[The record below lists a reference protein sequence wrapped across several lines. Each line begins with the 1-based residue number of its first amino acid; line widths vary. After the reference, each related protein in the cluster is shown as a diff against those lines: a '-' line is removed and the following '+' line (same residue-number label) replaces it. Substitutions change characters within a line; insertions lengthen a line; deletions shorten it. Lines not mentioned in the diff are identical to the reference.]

1 MEDVFGFRMRMRRS
15 QMEDKQL
22 QKNEFVRE
30 KIKDKPKNYKRLWI
44 KLLTAAGCGIVF
56 ALTAVLVML
65 FMLPTL
71 RGKMQ
76 ENMPQTQLR
85 DSQTDDTQDTPA
97 ETQSEEDT
105 QGTQTQNKE
114 FTIDDYQKIQT
125 QLYAIGNLA
134 NKSIVTI
141 TSVVSDTDW
150 FNNSYEREGQGSGT
164 IIGDEDGKLLILTE
178 RRIIKDASKISV
190 TFIDD
195 TVAPAELI
203 KYDGNT
209 GLAVLEVEKTKMESS
224 TLSVIGVMSMGNSNS
239 VHKGS
244 IVIAL
249 GSPLGTNYSILTG
262 SITSTSN
269 EISTE
274 DCNYSV
280 YTTDIVANKNGSG
293 ILINTDGEMIGVVM
307 QNYSAASTGALT
319 AVDANELK
327 EIIALLSDSKDV
339 PYLGVHISTVTEK
352 IANTYG
358 IPKGVYIKE
367 VEMDSPAMNAG
378 LQSGDVILKIDDQ
391 DITTADSYT
400 EAVLGLTLKET
411 YSVVFMR
418 EGSNGYKE
426 LTCDIEAGILK

>member
-1 MEDVFGFRMRMRRS
+1 
-15 QMEDKQL
+15 MEDKQL
-22 QKNEFVRE
+22 PKNEFVRE
-30 KIKDKPKNYKRLWI
+30 KIKDKPKNYKRIWI
-44 KLLTAAGCGIVF
+44 RFLTAAGCGIVF

-65 FMLPTL
+65 LMLPSL
-71 RGKMQ
+71 REELKENTPDTQVQNSQ
-76 ENMPQTQLR
+76 EPETEDTQEATQTP
-85 DSQTDDTQDTPA
+85 DDTQEQK
-97 ETQSEEDT
+97 ETIR
-105 QGTQTQNKE
+105 E

-125 QLYAIGNLA
+125 QLYSIGNVA

-150 FNNSYEREGQGSGT
+150 FNTSYEREGQGSGT
-164 IIGDEDGKLLILTE
+164 IVGDTGGKLLILTE
-178 RRIIKDASKISV
+178 RKVIKDASKINV

-195 TVAPAELI
+195 SVAPAELM

-209 GLAVLEVEKTKMESS
+209 GLAVLAVAKDKMEKS
-224 TLSVIGVMSMGNSNS
+224 TLSLIKIMSMGNSS
-239 VHKGS
+239 TVHKGS

-262 SITSTSN
+262 NITSTGN
-269 EISTE
+269 EISTQ
-274 DCNYSV
+274 DSNYSV
-280 YTTDIVANKNGSG
+280 YTTDIVANKNASG

-319 AVDANELK
+319 AVDVTELNRIM
-327 EIIALLSDSKDV
+327 ELLYASKDV
-339 PYLGVHISTVTEK
+339 PYLGAHISTVTDK

-378 LQSGDVILKIDDQ
+378 LQSGDVIQKIDDK
-391 DITTADSYT
+391 DITTDESYT
-400 EAVLGLTLKET
+400 DAVLGLTPGET

-426 LTCDIEAGILK
+426 LTCEIEAGILK

>member
-1 MEDVFGFRMRMRRS
+1 
-15 QMEDKQL
+15 MEDKQL
-22 QKNEFVRE
+22 QRNEFVRE

-71 RGKMQ
+71 RGKML
-76 ENMPQTQLR
+76 ENMPQTQLC

-105 QGTQTQNKE
+105 QETQTQNKE

>member
-1 MEDVFGFRMRMRRS
+1 
-15 QMEDKQL
+15 MEDKQL

-105 QGTQTQNKE
+105 QETQTQNKE

-195 TVAPAELI
+195 TVAPAALI

>member
-1 MEDVFGFRMRMRRS
+1 
-15 QMEDKQL
+15 MEDKQL

-105 QGTQTQNKE
+105 QETQTQNKE

-224 TLSVIGVMSMGNSNS
+224 TISVIGVMSMGNSNS

-249 GSPLGTNYSILTG
+249 VRPLCTNINILTR
-262 SITSTSN
+262 SIHATSN

>member
-1 MEDVFGFRMRMRRS
+1 
-15 QMEDKQL
+15 MEDKQL
-22 QKNEFVRE
+22 QRNEFVRE

-105 QGTQTQNKE
+105 QETQTQNKE

-280 YTTDIVANKNGSG
+280 YTTYIVANKNGSG

>member
-1 MEDVFGFRMRMRRS
+1 
-15 QMEDKQL
+15 MEDKQL

-85 DSQTDDTQDTPA
+85 DSQTDDTQDTLA

-105 QGTQTQNKE
+105 QETQTQNKE

-391 DITTADSYT
+391 DITSADSYT

>member
-1 MEDVFGFRMRMRRS
+1 
-15 QMEDKQL
+15 MEDKQL

-71 RGKMQ
+71 HGKMQ

-105 QGTQTQNKE
+105 QETQTQNKE

-244 IVIAL
+244 VVFAL
-249 GSPLGTNYSILTG
+249 GSSVGTNYSFLTG

>member
-1 MEDVFGFRMRMRRS
+1 
-15 QMEDKQL
+15 MEDKQL
-22 QKNEFVRE
+22 RKNEFVRE
-30 KIKDKPKNYKRLWI
+30 KIKDKPKNYKRIWI
-44 KLLTAAGCGIVF
+44 RFLTAAGCGIVF
-56 ALTAVLVML
+56 ALTAALVML
-65 FMLPTL
+65 LMLPSL
-71 RGKMQ
+71 REELKENTPDTQVQNSQ
-76 ENMPQTQLR
+76 EPETEDTQEATQTP
-85 DSQTDDTQDTPA
+85 DDTQEQK
-97 ETQSEEDT
+97 ETIR
-105 QGTQTQNKE
+105 E

-125 QLYAIGNLA
+125 QLYAIGNVA

-150 FNNSYEREGQGSGT
+150 FNTSYEREGQGSGT
-164 IIGDEDGKLLILTE
+164 IVGDTGGKLLILTE
-178 RRIIKDASKISV
+178 RKVIKDASKINV

-195 TVAPAELI
+195 SVAPAELM

-209 GLAVLEVEKTKMESS
+209 GLAVLAVTKDKMEKS
-224 TLSVIGVMSMGNSNS
+224 TLSLIKIMSMGNSS
-239 VHKGS
+239 TVHKGS

-262 SITSTSN
+262 NITSTGN
-269 EISTE
+269 EISTQ
-274 DCNYSV
+274 DSNYSV
-280 YTTDIVANKNGSG
+280 YTTDIVANKNASG

-319 AVDANELK
+319 AVDVTELNRIM
-327 EIIALLSDSKDV
+327 ELLYASKDV
-339 PYLGVHISTVTEK
+339 PYLGAHISTVTDK

-378 LQSGDVILKIDDQ
+378 LQSGDVIQKIDDK
-391 DITTADSYT
+391 DITTDDSYT
-400 EAVLGLTLKET
+400 DAVLGLTPGET

-426 LTCDIEAGILK
+426 LTCEIEAGILK

>member
-1 MEDVFGFRMRMRRS
+1 
-15 QMEDKQL
+15 MEDKQL
-22 QKNEFVRE
+22 PKNEFVRE
-30 KIKDKPKNYKRLWI
+30 KIKDKPKNYKRIWI
-44 KLLTAAGCGIVF
+44 RFLTAAGCGIVF

-65 FMLPTL
+65 LMLPSL
-71 RGKMQ
+71 REELKENTPDTQVQNSQ
-76 ENMPQTQLR
+76 EPETEDTQEATQTP
-85 DSQTDDTQDTPA
+85 DDTQEQK
-97 ETQSEEDT
+97 ETIR
-105 QGTQTQNKE
+105 E

-125 QLYAIGNLA
+125 QLYSIGNVA

-150 FNNSYEREGQGSGT
+150 FNTSYEREGQGSGT
-164 IIGDEDGKLLILTE
+164 IVGDTGSKLLILTE
-178 RRIIKDASKISV
+178 RKVIKDASKINV

-195 TVAPAELI
+195 SVAPAELM

-209 GLAVLEVEKTKMESS
+209 GLAVLAVTKDKMEKS
-224 TLSVIGVMSMGNSNS
+224 TLSLIKIMSMGNSS
-239 VHKGS
+239 TVHKGS

-262 SITSTSN
+262 NITSTGN
-269 EISTE
+269 EISTQ
-274 DCNYSV
+274 DSNYSV
-280 YTTDIVANKNGSG
+280 YTTDIVANKNASG

-319 AVDANELK
+319 AVDVTELNRIM
-327 EIIALLSDSKDV
+327 ELLYASKDV
-339 PYLGVHISTVTEK
+339 PYLGAHISTVTDK

-378 LQSGDVILKIDDQ
+378 LQSGDVIQKIDDK
-391 DITTADSYT
+391 DITTDDSYT
-400 EAVLGLTLKET
+400 DAILGLTPGET

-426 LTCDIEAGILK
+426 LTCEIEAGILK

>member
-1 MEDVFGFRMRMRRS
+1 
-15 QMEDKQL
+15 MEDKQL

-30 KIKDKPKNYKRLWI
+30 KIKDKPKNYKRIWI
-44 KLLTAAGCGIVF
+44 KFLTAAGCGIVF

-65 FMLPTL
+65 LMLPVL
-71 RGKMQ
+71 RDKMQ
-76 ENMPQTQLR
+76 ENGPVTQMP
-85 DSQTDDTQDTPA
+85 DSQVREA
-97 ETQSEEDT
+97 EDT
-105 QGTQTQNKE
+105 QEPSQTPEETQQEEPEVKE
-114 FTIDDYQKIQT
+114 FTIQDYQKIQT
-125 QLYAIGNLA
+125 QLYAIGNVA

-164 IIGDEDGKLLILTE
+164 IVGDRENKLMILTE
-178 RRIIKDASKISV
+178 RKVIKDASKIRV

-195 TVAPAELI
+195 TVAPAELM
-203 KYDGNT
+203 KYDANT
-209 GLAVLEVEKTKMESS
+209 GLAVLSVAKDKLEDS
-224 TLSVIGVMSMGNSNS
+224 TLSLIRVMSMGSSNS

-262 SITSTSN
+262 SITSTGN
-269 EISTE
+269 EISTQ
-274 DCNYSV
+274 DSNYSV
-280 YTTDIVANKNGSG
+280 YTTDIVANKNASG

-319 AVDANELK
+319 AVDVSELD
-327 EIIALLSDSKDV
+327 EIIQLLSASEDI
-339 PYLGVHISTVTEK
+339 PYLGAHISTVTDK
-352 IANTYG
+352 ISNTYG

-378 LQSGDVILKIDDQ
+378 LQSGDVLVQIGDK
-391 DITTADSYT
+391 DITTDDSYT
-400 EAVLGLTLKET
+400 QTVLGLTPGET

-426 LTCDIEAGILK
+426 LTCEIEAGILK

>member
-1 MEDVFGFRMRMRRS
+1 MEDR
-15 QMEDKQL
+15 QL
-22 QKNEFVRE
+22 PKNEFVRE
-30 KIKDKPKNYKRLWI
+30 KIKDKPKNYKRLWT

-56 ALTAVLVML
+56 ALTAVLVMVL
-65 FMLPTL
+65 MFPTL
-71 RGKMQ
+71 RKNTQPQVQ
-76 ENMPQTQLR
+76 ESQIYETQTQQIAQET
-85 DSQTDDTQDTPA
+85 QTQEDTQDAT
-97 ETQSEEDT
+97 EEI
-105 QGTQTQNKE
+105 KE
-114 FTIDDYQKIQT
+114 FTIEDYQKIQT
-125 QLYAIGNLA
+125 QLYAIGNVA

-164 IIGDEDGKLLILTE
+164 IVGDRGNKLMILTE
-178 RRIIKDASKISV
+178 RKVIKDASKIRI

-195 TVAPAELI
+195 TVAPAELM
-203 KYDGNT
+203 KYDANT
-209 GLAVLEVEKTKMESS
+209 GLAVLSVAKDKLEKS
-224 TLSVIGVMSMGNSNS
+224 TLSLIGVMSMGSSNS

-269 EISTE
+269 EISTQ
-274 DCNYSV
+274 DSNYSV
-280 YTTDIVANKNGSG
+280 YTTDIVANKNASG

-319 AVDANELK
+319 AVDVSELD
-327 EIIALLSDSKDV
+327 EMIQLLFASKDI
-339 PYLGVHISTVTEK
+339 PYLGAHISTVTDK
-352 IANTYG
+352 ISNTYG

-378 LQSGDVILKIDDQ
+378 LQSGDVVVQIGDQ
-391 DITTADSYT
+391 DITTDESYT
-400 EAVLGLTLKET
+400 QTVLGLTPGET

-426 LTCDIEAGILK
+426 LTCEIEAGILK

>member
-1 MEDVFGFRMRMRRS
+1 
-15 QMEDKQL
+15 MEDKQL
-22 QKNEFVRE
+22 PKNEFVRE
-30 KIKDKPKNYKRLWI
+30 KIKDKPKNYKRIWI
-44 KLLTAAGCGIVF
+44 RFLTAAGCGIVF

-65 FMLPTL
+65 LMLPSL
-71 RGKMQ
+71 REELKENTPDTQVQNSQ
-76 ENMPQTQLR
+76 EPETEDTQEATQTP
-85 DSQTDDTQDTPA
+85 DDTQEQK
-97 ETQSEEDT
+97 ETIR
-105 QGTQTQNKE
+105 E

-125 QLYAIGNLA
+125 QLYSIGNVA

-150 FNNSYEREGQGSGT
+150 FNTSYEREGQGSGT
-164 IIGDEDGKLLILTE
+164 IVGDTGSKLLILTE
-178 RRIIKDASKISV
+178 RKVIKDASKINV

-195 TVAPAELI
+195 SVAPAELM

-209 GLAVLEVEKTKMESS
+209 GLAVLAVTKDKMEKS
-224 TLSVIGVMSMGNSNS
+224 TLSLIKIMSMGNSS
-239 VHKGS
+239 TVHKGS

-262 SITSTSN
+262 NITSTGN
-269 EISTE
+269 EISTQ
-274 DCNYSV
+274 DSNYSV
-280 YTTDIVANKNGSG
+280 YTTDIVANKNASG

-319 AVDANELK
+319 AVDVTELNRIM
-327 EIIALLSDSKDV
+327 ELLYASKDV
-339 PYLGVHISTVTEK
+339 PYLGAHISTVTDK

-378 LQSGDVILKIDDQ
+378 LQSGDVIQKIDDK
-391 DITTADSYT
+391 DITTDESYT
-400 EAVLGLTLKET
+400 DAVLGLTPGET

-426 LTCDIEAGILK
+426 LTCEIEAGILK

>member
-1 MEDVFGFRMRMRRS
+1 
-15 QMEDKQL
+15 MEDKQL
-22 QKNEFVRE
+22 QRNEFVRE

-105 QGTQTQNKE
+105 QETQTQNKE

-262 SITSTSN
+262 SITSTSK

>member
-1 MEDVFGFRMRMRRS
+1 
-15 QMEDKQL
+15 MEDKQL
-22 QKNEFVRE
+22 QRNEFVRE
-30 KIKDKPKNYKRLWI
+30 KIKDKPKNYKRHWI

-71 RGKMQ
+71 HGKMQ

-105 QGTQTQNKE
+105 QETQTQNKE

>member
-1 MEDVFGFRMRMRRS
+1 
-15 QMEDKQL
+15 MEDKQL
-22 QKNEFVRE
+22 PKNEFVRE
-30 KIKDKPKNYKRLWI
+30 KIKDKPKNYKRIWI
-44 KLLTAAGCGIVF
+44 RFLTAAGCGIVF
-56 ALTAVLVML
+56 ALTAALVML
-65 FMLPTL
+65 LMLPSL
-71 RGKMQ
+71 REKLKENTPDTQVQNSQ
-76 ENMPQTQLR
+76 EPETEDTQEATQTP
-85 DSQTDDTQDTPA
+85 DDTQEQK
-97 ETQSEEDT
+97 ETIR
-105 QGTQTQNKE
+105 E

-125 QLYAIGNLA
+125 QLYAIGNVA

-150 FNNSYEREGQGSGT
+150 FNTSYEREGQGSGT
-164 IIGDEDGKLLILTE
+164 IVGDTGGKLLILTE
-178 RRIIKDASKISV
+178 RKVIKDASKINV

-195 TVAPAELI
+195 SVAPAELM

-209 GLAVLEVEKTKMESS
+209 GLAVLAVAKDKMEKS
-224 TLSVIGVMSMGNSNS
+224 TLSLIKIMSMGNSS
-239 VHKGS
+239 TVHKGS

-262 SITSTSN
+262 NITSTGN
-269 EISTE
+269 EISTQ
-274 DCNYSV
+274 DSNYSV
-280 YTTDIVANKNGSG
+280 YTTDIVANKNASG

-319 AVDANELK
+319 AVDVTELNRIM
-327 EIIALLSDSKDV
+327 ELLYASKDV
-339 PYLGVHISTVTEK
+339 PYLGAHISTVTDK

-378 LQSGDVILKIDDQ
+378 LQSGDVIQKIDDK
-391 DITTADSYT
+391 DITTDDSYT
-400 EAVLGLTLKET
+400 DAVLGLTPGET

-426 LTCDIEAGILK
+426 LTCEIEAGILK

>member
-1 MEDVFGFRMRMRRS
+1 
-15 QMEDKQL
+15 MEDKQL

-76 ENMPQTQLR
+76 ENMPQMQLR

-105 QGTQTQNKE
+105 QETQTQNKE

>member
-1 MEDVFGFRMRMRRS
+1 MDAYYF
-15 QMEDKQL
+15 
-22 QKNEFVRE
+22 NIE

-105 QGTQTQNKE
+105 QETQTQNKE

>member
-1 MEDVFGFRMRMRRS
+1 
-15 QMEDKQL
+15 MEDKQL
-22 QKNEFVRE
+22 QRNEFVRE

-71 RGKMQ
+71 HGKMQ

-105 QGTQTQNKE
+105 QETQTQNKE

-224 TLSVIGVMSMGNSNS
+224 TISVIGVMSMGNSNS

>member
-1 MEDVFGFRMRMRRS
+1 
-15 QMEDKQL
+15 MEDKQL
-22 QKNEFVRE
+22 QRNEFVRE

-85 DSQTDDTQDTPA
+85 DSQTDDTKDTPA

-105 QGTQTQNKE
+105 QDTQTQNKE

>member
-1 MEDVFGFRMRMRRS
+1 
-15 QMEDKQL
+15 MEDKQL

-71 RGKMQ
+71 HGKMQ

-105 QGTQTQNKE
+105 QETQTQNKE

-224 TLSVIGVMSMGNSNS
+224 TISVIGVMSMGNSNS

-327 EIIALLSDSKDV
+327 KIIALLSDSKDV

>member
-1 MEDVFGFRMRMRRS
+1 
-15 QMEDKQL
+15 MEDKQL
-22 QKNEFVRE
+22 HKNEFVRE

-105 QGTQTQNKE
+105 QETQTQNKE

>member
-1 MEDVFGFRMRMRRS
+1 
-15 QMEDKQL
+15 MEDKQL
-22 QKNEFVRE
+22 QRNEFVRE

-71 RGKMQ
+71 HGKMQ

-105 QGTQTQNKE
+105 QETQTQNKE

-339 PYLGVHISTVTEK
+339 LYLGVHISTVTEK

>member
-1 MEDVFGFRMRMRRS
+1 MEDR
-15 QMEDKQL
+15 QL
-22 QKNEFVRE
+22 PKNEFVRE
-30 KIKDKPKNYKRLWI
+30 KIKDKPKNYKRLWT

-56 ALTAVLVML
+56 ALAAVLVMVL
-65 FMLPTL
+65 MLPTL
-71 RGKMQ
+71 R
-76 ENMPQTQLR
+76 ENTQPQVPESQIYETQTQQVVQET
-85 DSQTDDTQDTPA
+85 QTQEDTQDAT
-97 ETQSEEDT
+97 EKI
-105 QGTQTQNKE
+105 KE
-114 FTIDDYQKIQT
+114 FTIEDYQKVQT
-125 QLYAIGNLA
+125 QLYAIGNVA

-164 IIGDEDGKLLILTE
+164 IVGDRGNKLMILTE
-178 RRIIKDASKISV
+178 RKVIKDASKIRI

-195 TVAPAELI
+195 TVAPAELV
-203 KYDGNT
+203 KYDANT
-209 GLAVLEVEKTKMESS
+209 GLALLSVAKDKMEDA
-224 TLSVIGVMSMGNSNS
+224 TLSLIRVMSMGSSNP

-269 EISTE
+269 EISTQ
-274 DCNYSV
+274 DSNYSV
-280 YTTDIVANKNGSG
+280 YTTDIVANKNASG

-319 AVDANELK
+319 AVDVSELD
-327 EIIALLSDSKDV
+327 EMIQLLFASKDI
-339 PYLGVHISTVTEK
+339 PYLGAHISTVTDK
-352 IANTYG
+352 ISNTYG

-378 LQSGDVILKIDDQ
+378 LQSGDVVVQIGDQ
-391 DITTADSYT
+391 DITTDDSYT
-400 EAVLGLTLKET
+400 QTVLGLTPGET
-411 YSVVFMR
+411 YFVVFMR

-426 LTCDIEAGILK
+426 LTCEIEAGILK

>member
-1 MEDVFGFRMRMRRS
+1 
-15 QMEDKQL
+15 MEDKQL
-22 QKNEFVRE
+22 QRNEFVRE

-105 QGTQTQNKE
+105 QETQTQNKE

-209 GLAVLEVEKTKMESS
+209 GLAVLEVEKTKMESP

>member
-1 MEDVFGFRMRMRRS
+1 
-15 QMEDKQL
+15 MEDKQL
-22 QKNEFVRE
+22 PKNEFVRE
-30 KIKDKPKNYKRLWI
+30 KIKDKPKNYKRIWI
-44 KLLTAAGCGIVF
+44 RFLTAAGCGIVF
-56 ALTAVLVML
+56 ALTAALVML
-65 FMLPTL
+65 LMLPSL
-71 RGKMQ
+71 REKLKENTPDTQVQNSQ
-76 ENMPQTQLR
+76 EPETEDTQEATQTP
-85 DSQTDDTQDTPA
+85 DDTQEQK
-97 ETQSEEDT
+97 ETIR
-105 QGTQTQNKE
+105 E

-125 QLYAIGNLA
+125 QLYSIGNVA

-150 FNNSYEREGQGSGT
+150 FNTSYEREGQGSGT
-164 IIGDEDGKLLILTE
+164 IVGDTGGKLLILTE
-178 RRIIKDASKISV
+178 RKVIKDASKINV

-195 TVAPAELI
+195 SVAPAELM

-209 GLAVLEVEKTKMESS
+209 GLAVLAVAKDKMEKS
-224 TLSVIGVMSMGNSNS
+224 TLSLIKIMSMGNSS
-239 VHKGS
+239 TVHKGS

-262 SITSTSN
+262 NITSTGN
-269 EISTE
+269 EISTQ
-274 DCNYSV
+274 DSNYSV
-280 YTTDIVANKNGSG
+280 YTTDIVANKNASG

-319 AVDANELK
+319 AVDVTELNRIM
-327 EIIALLSDSKDV
+327 ELLYASKDV
-339 PYLGVHISTVTEK
+339 PYLGAHISTVTDK

-378 LQSGDVILKIDDQ
+378 LQSGDVIQKIDDK
-391 DITTADSYT
+391 DITTDDSYT
-400 EAVLGLTLKET
+400 DAVLGLTPGET

-426 LTCDIEAGILK
+426 LTCEIEAGILK

>member
-1 MEDVFGFRMRMRRS
+1 
-15 QMEDKQL
+15 MEDKQL
-22 QKNEFVRE
+22 PKNEFVRE
-30 KIKDKPKNYKRLWI
+30 KIKDKPKNYKRIWI
-44 KLLTAAGCGIVF
+44 RFLTAAGCGIVF

-65 FMLPTL
+65 LMLPSL
-71 RGKMQ
+71 REELK
-76 ENMPQTQLR
+76 ENTP
-85 DSQTDDTQDTPA
+85 DTQVQNSQEP
-97 ETQSEEDT
+97 ETEDT
-105 QGTQTQNKE
+105 QEATQTPDDMQEQKETIRE

-125 QLYAIGNLA
+125 QLYSIGNVA

-150 FNNSYEREGQGSGT
+150 FNTSYEREGQGSGT
-164 IIGDEDGKLLILTE
+164 IVGDTGSKLLILTE
-178 RRIIKDASKISV
+178 RKVIKDASKINV

-195 TVAPAELI
+195 SVAPAELM

-209 GLAVLEVEKTKMESS
+209 GLAVLAVTKDKMEKS
-224 TLSVIGVMSMGNSNS
+224 TLSLIKIMSMGNSS
-239 VHKGS
+239 TVHKGS

-262 SITSTSN
+262 NITSTGN
-269 EISTE
+269 EISTQ
-274 DCNYSV
+274 DSNYSV
-280 YTTDIVANKNGSG
+280 YTTDIVANKNASG

-319 AVDANELK
+319 AVDVTELNRIM
-327 EIIALLSDSKDV
+327 ELLYASKDV
-339 PYLGVHISTVTEK
+339 PYLGAHISTVTDK

-378 LQSGDVILKIDDQ
+378 LQSGDVIQKIDDK
-391 DITTADSYT
+391 DITTDDSYT
-400 EAVLGLTLKET
+400 DAVLGLTPGET

-426 LTCDIEAGILK
+426 LTCEIEAGILK

>member
-1 MEDVFGFRMRMRRS
+1 
-15 QMEDKQL
+15 MEDKQL

-76 ENMPQTQLR
+76 ENMPQTQIR

-105 QGTQTQNKE
+105 QETQTQNKE

>member
-1 MEDVFGFRMRMRRS
+1 
-15 QMEDKQL
+15 MEDKQL
-22 QKNEFVRE
+22 PKNEFVRE
-30 KIKDKPKNYKRLWI
+30 KIKDKPKNYKRIWI
-44 KLLTAAGCGIVF
+44 RFLTAAGCGIVF

-65 FMLPTL
+65 LMLPSL
-71 RGKMQ
+71 REELKENTPDTQVQNSQ
-76 ENMPQTQLR
+76 EPETEDTQEATQTP
-85 DSQTDDTQDTPA
+85 DDTQEQK
-97 ETQSEEDT
+97 ETIR
-105 QGTQTQNKE
+105 E

-125 QLYAIGNLA
+125 QLYSIGNVA

-150 FNNSYEREGQGSGT
+150 FNTSYEREGQGSGT
-164 IIGDEDGKLLILTE
+164 IVGDTGGKLLILTE
-178 RRIIKDASKISV
+178 RKVIKDASKINV

-195 TVAPAELI
+195 SVAPAELM

-209 GLAVLEVEKTKMESS
+209 GLAVLAVAKDKMEKS
-224 TLSVIGVMSMGNSNS
+224 TLSLIKIMSMGNSS
-239 VHKGS
+239 TVHKGS

-262 SITSTSN
+262 NITSTGN
-269 EISTE
+269 EISTQ
-274 DCNYSV
+274 DSNYSV
-280 YTTDIVANKNGSG
+280 YTTDIVANKNASG

-319 AVDANELK
+319 AVDVTELNRIM
-327 EIIALLSDSKDV
+327 ELLYASRDV
-339 PYLGVHISTVTEK
+339 PYLGAHISTVTDK

-378 LQSGDVILKIDDQ
+378 LQSGDVIQKIDDK
-391 DITTADSYT
+391 DITTDDSYT
-400 EAVLGLTLKET
+400 DAVLGLTPGET

-426 LTCDIEAGILK
+426 LTCEIEAGILK

>member
-1 MEDVFGFRMRMRRS
+1 
-15 QMEDKQL
+15 MEDKQL

-71 RGKMQ
+71 HGKMQ
-76 ENMPQTQLR
+76 ENMPQMQLR

-105 QGTQTQNKE
+105 QETQTQNKE

>member
-1 MEDVFGFRMRMRRS
+1 
-15 QMEDKQL
+15 MEDKQL

-97 ETQSEEDT
+97 ETQSEEAS

>member
-1 MEDVFGFRMRMRRS
+1 
-15 QMEDKQL
+15 MEDKQL

-71 RGKMQ
+71 HGKMQ

-105 QGTQTQNKE
+105 QETQTQNKE

-224 TLSVIGVMSMGNSNS
+224 TISVIGVMSMGNSNS

-426 LTCDIEAGILK
+426 LTCDIEAGI

>member
-1 MEDVFGFRMRMRRS
+1 
-15 QMEDKQL
+15 MEDKQL
-22 QKNEFVRE
+22 PKNEFVRE
-30 KIKDKPKNYKRLWI
+30 KIKDKPKNYKRIWI
-44 KLLTAAGCGIVF
+44 RFLTAAGCGIVF

-65 FMLPTL
+65 LMLPSL
-71 RGKMQ
+71 REELKENTPDTQVQNSQ
-76 ENMPQTQLR
+76 EPETEDTQEATQTP
-85 DSQTDDTQDTPA
+85 DDTQEQK
-97 ETQSEEDT
+97 ETIR
-105 QGTQTQNKE
+105 E

-125 QLYAIGNLA
+125 QLYTIGNVA

-150 FNNSYEREGQGSGT
+150 FNTSYEREGQGSGT
-164 IIGDEDGKLLILTE
+164 IVGDTGGKLLILTE
-178 RRIIKDASKISV
+178 RKVIKDASKINV

-195 TVAPAELI
+195 SVAPAELM

-209 GLAVLEVEKTKMESS
+209 GLAVLAVAKDKMEKS
-224 TLSVIGVMSMGNSNS
+224 TLSLIKIMSMGNSS
-239 VHKGS
+239 TVHKGS

-262 SITSTSN
+262 NITSTGN
-269 EISTE
+269 EISTQ
-274 DCNYSV
+274 DSNYSV
-280 YTTDIVANKNGSG
+280 YTTDIVANKNASG

-319 AVDANELK
+319 AVDVTELNRIM
-327 EIIALLSDSKDV
+327 ELLYASKDV
-339 PYLGVHISTVTEK
+339 PYLGAHISTVTDK

-378 LQSGDVILKIDDQ
+378 LQSGDVIQKIDDK
-391 DITTADSYT
+391 DITTDDSYT
-400 EAVLGLTLKET
+400 DAVLGLTPGET

-426 LTCDIEAGILK
+426 LTCEIEAGILK

>member
-1 MEDVFGFRMRMRRS
+1 
-15 QMEDKQL
+15 MEDKQL

-71 RGKMQ
+71 HGKMQ

-105 QGTQTQNKE
+105 QETQTQNKE

-209 GLAVLEVEKTKMESS
+209 GLAVLEVEKTRMESS